1 MPVQRL
7 TKDDFAEIYRRV
19 LPPMYVAPLD
29 EQDDG
34 IGMDLPYAFAAMAE
48 LADCASNKGTQSY
61 FLRPHSDQT
70 DEPATGDTT
79 ASGVLLMRREGYSG
93 GDITIPRG
101 TIVEA
106 HQTDSYGEDALIG
119 RYRTTEPVT
128 VLSGNGSYVD
138 LPIEAEY
145 PGYFGNLPEQ
155 GATFRFADQGHIS
168 VPCIAVLAPPTV
180 FHREASAIEDPWTD
194 FWDPSLLGRYVVI
207 EGDGFDTP
215 DLQTPRQITIV
226 TDSYN
231 VTVSPDIADTDLGKP
246 CIVRILEPSE
256 LGLVLYQPV
265 AIEGGRGGMLD
276 ARAVDMGTS
285 RLAGEP
291 DPALIARLETLDDT
305 TSLPAIKRAVDRIL
319 SLRGIAWMVL
329 EASDPQGLGGRV
341 WDLHPWDFGSMGM
354 EFGQSGVNGVHRAVW
369 LSRSQ
374 TRRFFVVLV
383 SAAII
388 REPFLAGH
396 VWTTV
401 NSIRALGVGFCLK
414 IDNSL

>member
-1 MPVQRL
+1 M
-7 TKDDFAEIYRRV
+7 
-19 LPPMYVAPLD
+19 
-29 EQDDG
+29 
-34 IGMDLPYAFAAMAE
+34 
-48 LADCASNKGTQSY
+48 
-61 FLRPHSDQT
+61 
-70 DEPATGDTT
+70 
-79 ASGVLLMRREGYSG
+79 
-93 GDITIPRG
+93 
-101 TIVEA
+101 
-106 HQTDSYGEDALIG
+106 
-119 RYRTTEPVT
+119 
-128 VLSGNGSYVD
+128 
-138 LPIEAEY
+138 
-145 PGYFGNLPEQ
+145 
-155 GATFRFADQGHIS
+155 
-168 VPCIAVLAPPTV
+168 
-180 FHREASAIEDPWTD
+180 
-194 FWDPSLLGRYVVI
+194 VI

-246 CIVRILEPSE
+246 CTVRVLEPSE

-285 RLAGEP
+285 RLAGET

-319 SLRGIAWMVL
+319 SPRGIAWMVL
-329 EASDPQGLGGRV
+329 EGGDPKGLGGRV

-369 LSRSQ
+369 LTRSQ

-383 SAAII
+383 SAAIV

-401 NSIRALGVGFCLK
+401 SNLRATGVAFRLM